1 MARLRKT
8 CIWYAP
14 IKHEKK
20 MQLKYFYFLI
30 APGPV
35 RSGLITPRG
44 LLGARDYPVE
54 AAIGWSPV
62 AQPATST
69 LQ

>member
-1 MARLRKT
+1 
-8 CIWYAP
+8 
-14 IKHEKK
+14 